1 MFEDL
6 KWLVDLQKLDNEIYQ
21 LTSEERNMDSHIS
34 RMKHEIEEMAIKRVK
49 LIRRQR
55 ELQEDKDNYDADI
68 LDHRRILD
76 QKQIDL
82 DNDKKTKKEHIKREV
97 KKLEKA
103 VEVFEERVSEFSI
116 EIESI
121 ILEIATIDKN
131 ILKIEKIIR
140 SENKKKLEIEKSTRT
155 NLEKLLKKK
164 DQIEK
169 LVRIPFLNHYNRIMK
184 IRNGIA
190 ITFVTE
196 EGLCNGCKIHIPYQL
211 QQKIKLK
218 DDYNI
223 CEGCGRILVDIE
235 MLAPPKAEKK
245 AAAVPEKKELPKEE
259 IKPEVKI
266 AAAKPKKKS
275 QPEPV
280 KTITEPKAKAKPVT
294 KAIPKPKP
302 EPKPKT
308 KAAAKP
314 VKKAVPEQKPKPKAT
329 KKKK

>member
-245 AAAVPEKKELPKEE
+245 
-259 IKPEVKI
+259 
-266 AAAKPKKKS
+266 
-275 QPEPV
+275 
-280 KTITEPKAKAKPVT
+280 
-294 KAIPKPKP
+294 
-302 EPKPKT
+302 
-308 KAAAKP
+308 
-314 VKKAVPEQKPKPKAT
+314 
-329 KKKK
+329 

>member
-6 KWLVDLQKLDNEIYQ
+6 KWLVVLQKIDNEIYQ

-34 RMKHEIEEMAIKRVK
+34 RMKHEIEESAIKRVK
-49 LIRRQR
+49 LIRRKR
-55 ELQEDKDNYDADI
+55 ELQEDKDNYEADI
-68 LDHRRILD
+68 VDHKRILD

-103 VEVFEERVSEFSI
+103 VEVFDERVAELNA
-116 EIESI
+116 EIENI
-121 ILEIATIDKN
+121 KFELVTIDKN
-131 ILKIEKIIR
+131 ISRIEKKIR
-140 SENKKKLEIEKSTRT
+140 AENKKKIEIGKLTEMSV
-155 NLEKLLKKK
+155 EKLIHKKMSV
-164 DQIEK
+164 EK
-169 LVRIPFLNHYNRIMK
+169 LVRVPFLNHYNRIMQ

-235 MLAPPKAEKK
+235 MLAQPKPEKK
-245 AAAVPEKKELPKEE
+245 AVPKED
-259 IKPEVKI
+259 IKP
-266 AAAKPKKKS
+266 AAKEES
-275 QPEPV
+275 
-280 KTITEPKAKAKPVT
+280 
-294 KAIPKPKP
+294 
-302 EPKPKT
+302 KT
-308 KAAAKP
+308 KAKP
-314 VKKAVPEQKPKPKAT
+314 VKKAEPQEIKKPVKTITKPKPKAKPVAKPKPKSKPEPKTKTKAVAKPVKKAILEPKTKPKAT